1 MDADKR
7 GYRVA
12 LIAEEL
18 VNPGGGG
25 IDGLAALLKAGW
37 GAIQLPAGAYPAE
50 VAGPLLGQAA
60 EQAEEFARH
69 GYVLAVVGRRDG
81 LGEALAGYGIAGLPS
96 IEPKS
101 AAELERFLTATG
113 AERGPVQGS

>member
-1 MDADKR
+1 MDADER

-18 VNPGGGG
+18 VNPGDGGL
-25 IDGLAALLKAGW
+25 DGLAALLKAGW
-37 GAIQLPAGAYPAE
+37 GAIQLPSDSYPAE
-50 VAGPLLGQAA
+50 VAGPLLEQAA

-101 AAELERFLTATG
+101 AAQLARFLRVTG
-113 AERGPVQGS
+113 AERRPAQGS